1 MRLEKLLRGKRYL
14 LVLDD
19 YWSENW
25 QDWDKLK
32 RSFVSGAR
40 GSKIIVTTRSRK
52 VAHFLGTR
60 RGLLVIVLAM
70 CPRH

>member
-60 RGLLVIVLAM
+60 
-70 CPRH
+70 